1 MSAEPTNHPKQ
12 AFVPGN
18 DRPEVRSTR
27 GDPVTDQRVRDISVI
42 LDEGFSEKDELEEP
56 QSAGRQRSVFNKSND
71 KWHPDRCPES
81 VGAMDIER
89 LFELVESN
97 DA

>member
-56 QSAGRQRSVFNKSND
+56 QSAGRQRSVFNKNND

-81 VGAMDIER
+81 VGAKDIER